1 MKLLNFEREKSERE
15 GGRIE
20 WKNHRKAPP
29 IYVGPDSYHDP
40 AVIGAI
46 MPGGGHRLR
55 ITDSK
60 NEYFE
65 ESVNDAAKGFAI
77 SGYNYQK
84 AKQELLKFKDQD
96 PVELIK
102 RPRRE
107 KKKPEKG
114 VQAFFRIG
122 MNSFRIKLC
131 HIWLQLPESH
141 KAIKLCHIWLQL
153 PESQAGAPQ
162 VQRSG
167 SS

>member
-1 MKLLNFEREKSERE
+1 MIE

-20 WKNHRKAPP
+20 RKNHRKAPP

-40 AVIGAI
+40 AVVGAI
-46 MPGGGHRLR
+46 MPGVGHRLR
-55 ITDSK
+55 ITNSK
-60 NEYFE
+60 DEYFE

-114 VQAFFRIG
+114 VQAFFITEYDAIRMPHPRKLAWPLPKEESGGWDKERKEPIG
-122 MNSFRIKLC
+122 DFVTNSADWTRTTS
-131 HIWLQLPESH
+131 WQ
-141 KAIKLCHIWLQL
+141 WWW
-153 PESQAGAPQ
+153 
-162 VQRSG
+162 
-167 SS
+167 